1 MRGEGRKVDASIFC
15 YLCAVSFIPSHLRRH
30 HSILYGIFHAF
41 IPFFVCDLEW
51 YRSLASIIEHSSVL
65 EDIIFFFYVFR
76 YPLSLN
82 CLNFVA
88 GDVLKGYIL
97 SIMIYKNYIF
107 NTLQCFRD
115 NSTILIM

>member
-1 MRGEGRKVDASIFC
+1 M
-15 YLCAVSFIPSHLRRH
+15 HLFL
-30 HSILYGIFHAF
+30 SLFAILNGIDRWRPLLNTQVYWEVYF
-41 IPFFVCDLEW
+41 
-51 YRSLASIIEHSSVL
+51 
-65 EDIIFFFYVFR
+65 FFFYVFR

-115 NSTILIM
+115 NSILIM